1 MHSFSHLEYALSR
14 LQQIVT
20 AASQD
25 PAPVTT
31 HEAFEQVVEELELA
45 GYGAP
50 RLDETLLEAEQEI
63 ARDRARRR
71 H

>member
-1 MHSFSHLEYALSR
+1 MPSNSHLEYALSR
-14 LQQIVT
+14 LQRIVT
-20 AASQD
+20 VASQD

-31 HEAFEQVVEELELA
+31 REAFEQVVEELELA

-50 RLDETLLEAEQEI
+50 RLDEELRESA
-63 ARDRARRR
+63 APPGDRR